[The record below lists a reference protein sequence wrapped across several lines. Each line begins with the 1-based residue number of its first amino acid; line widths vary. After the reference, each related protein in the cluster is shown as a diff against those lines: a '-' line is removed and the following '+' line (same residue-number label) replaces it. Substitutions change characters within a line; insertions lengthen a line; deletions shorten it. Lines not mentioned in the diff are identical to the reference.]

1 MFLNYYSKVRKK
13 EEKNVLLIEQS
24 YKYWCEALF
33 EKCMRIFEWSI
44 PEKCNLPQ
52 KEIEMRLLLNGFCGF
67 VQDPLSGWTIASGS
81 LSGTTKYWDE
91 FTDFTF
97 AAPKCRGGN
106 FKIGEKCVVINNTQ
120 LRNSLYPM
128 ICRYASLLA
137 HSEISLKC
145 SLVNLRENN
154 TFAVEDDDTA
164 ESVRDYHAKCYKGDT
179 DVIVDKSLINAVQNV
194 TTNRTSN
201 TSVIDCIDAK
211 NELLRMFFNEIGVRY
226 SRDKK
231 ERMIESEV
239 SNDTQMLLIN
249 ISDMLAQ
256 RERACNEIK
265 KVFDLDFSVKLSKE
279 FDILER
285 GKKNDDIRI
294 SNCEPNESAN
304 QLKLFE

>member
-1 MFLNYYSKVRKK
+1 MFLNYYSKARKK
-13 EEKNVLLIEQS
+13 EEKEVLQIQQS
-24 YKYWCEALF
+24 YKYWCDVLF
-33 EKCMRIFEWSI
+33 EKCMRIFEWTI
-44 PEKCNLPQ
+44 PEKCNIQQ
-52 KEIEMRLLLNGFCGF
+52 KEIEMRLLLNGFCGL
-67 VQDPLSGWTIASGS
+67 VNDPLSGWTVASGS
-81 LSGTTKYWDE
+81 LSGVTKYFDE
-91 FTDFTF
+91 FTTFTF
-97 AAPKCRGGN
+97 AAPKCRGGD
-106 FKIGEKCVVINNTQ
+106 FDIGKKCVLIDNTQ

-179 DVIVDKSLINAVQNV
+179 DVIVDKSLISAVQNV

-231 ERMIESEV
+231 ERMIESEI

-256 RERACNEIK
+256 REKACRDIK
-265 KVFDLDFSVKLSKE
+265 KVFGLDFSVKLSKE
-279 FDILER
+279 FDIIK
-285 GKKNDDIRI
+285 GVAYNDDYRI
-294 SNCEPNESAN
+294 SERESDVATD
-304 QLKLFE
+304 

>member
-1 MFLNYYSKVRKK
+1 MFLNYYSKTRKK
-13 EEKNVLLIEQS
+13 EEKEVLQIHQS
-24 YKYWCEALF
+24 YKYWCEVLF
-33 EKCMRIFEWSI
+33 EKCMRIFEWTI
-44 PEKCNLPQ
+44 PEKCGIPQ
-52 KEIEMRLLLNGFCGF
+52 KEIEMRLLLNGFCGLIN
-67 VQDPLSGWTIASGS
+67 DPLSGWTIASGS
-81 LSGTTKYWDE
+81 LSGVTKYFDE

-97 AAPKCRGGN
+97 TAPKCRGGN
-106 FKIGEKCVVINNTQ
+106 FKIGKECVIIDNTQ

-201 TSVIDCIDAK
+201 SSVIDCIDAK

-256 RERACNEIK
+256 REKACREIK
-265 KVFDLDFSVKLSKE
+265 KVFGFDFSVKLSKE
-279 FDILER
+279 FDIIK
-285 GKKNDDIRI
+285 GGAYNDDNRI
-294 SNCEPNESAN
+294 SERKSDEPTN
-304 QLKLFE
+304 